1 MGPDPVHAELT
12 AGLKSAKIRGVTD
25 AAPPTPSAPP
35 PTCPDP
41 GRRRLL
47 TLATVGVGACAG
59 ASALGLPLV
68 AVVGTALREA
78 GAGDAGWVDAGPLQR
93 FPDGKPVKV
102 ALEGDVRDGW
112 QRLPRRTIGTVVV
125 VRSGDAVRTLSAT
138 CPHNGCDVLV
148 QQRPREASIILCPC
162 HDSRFSLEGAVETGP
177 SPRGLDPLEAR
188 VERGRVLVRFQRFEV
203 GTAERRPV

>member
-1 MGPDPVHAELT
+1 M
-12 AGLKSAKIRGVTD
+12 TD
-25 AAPPTPSAPP
+25 AAPPTPQPP
-35 PTCPDP
+35 PGASPDP
-41 GRRRLL
+41 ARRKLL
-47 TLATVGVGACAG
+47 TLATVCAGACAG

-93 FPDGKPVKV
+93 FPEGRPVKV

-125 VRSGDAVRTLSAT
+125 VRTGDAVKTLSAT

-148 QQRPREASIILCPC
+148 QQGKTIICPC
-162 HDSRFSLEGAVETGP
+162 HDSRFALDGAVETGP
-177 SPRGLDPLEAR
+177 SPRGLDPLEAK